1 MAEDSRRTIRLDR
14 LLIVI
19 LAVLLLLALVYIVVD
34 LVAGLG
40 KGRLPA
46 EPALTQ
52 TLASPMP
59 PTETASLPP
68 TEAPMIA
75 TEGVAAAEVTPTPRR
90 LELPPTPTP
99 FAVMDEEDP
108 RAILDLDNPDH
119 FDYFEDPDAWY
130 DYDTAGFAA
139 YHVENG
145 RLIGVDYDPANLG
158 VYWSYNSVQSG
169 NVYAEITAI
178 NGDCIAKDAVGLV
191 IRIDPEQT
199 PSGYALE
206 VSCDG
211 AWRFLR
217 YHPGGAPT
225 AVLIDWSP
233 TDVIRTGPF
242 AQNRLGLWGY
252 QGKFHFLING
262 FHVGEYFDPN
272 YTHSFGYFAAYVRA
286 SQTFDLRA
294 EFDDFA
300 FWHIKFIP

>member
-1 MAEDSRRTIRLDR
+1 MAEEPGRTIRLDR
-14 LLIVI
+14 VLLLI

-40 KGRLPA
+40 KGRMPEEPPLA
-46 EPALTQ
+46 ETV
-52 TLASPMP
+52 ASPLP
-59 PTETASLPP
+59 PTQAESLPP
-68 TEAPMIA
+68 TETPPMP
-75 TEGVAAAEVTPTPRR
+75 TAEAEATPTPQR
-90 LELPPTPTP
+90 LELAPSPTP
-99 FAVMDEEDP
+99 FEITDEDDP
-108 RAILDLDNPDH
+108 RSILDLNNPDH
-119 FDYFEDPDAWY
+119 FDYFEDPDAWF
-130 DYDTAGFAA
+130 DYDSAGFAA

-191 IRIDPEQT
+191 IRLHPEQT

-206 VSCDG
+206 ISCDG
-211 AWRFLR
+211 AWRFLSYR
-217 YHPGGAPT
+217 PGGKPT
-225 AVLIDWSP
+225 AILIDWSP
-233 TDVIRTGPF
+233 TDVIRTGPL

-252 QGKFHFLING
+252 MGKFHFFING
-262 FHVGEYFDPN
+262 FHVGEFFDPN

-286 SQTFDLRA
+286 SQTYNLRA

-300 FWHIKFIP
+300 FWHIQFIP